1 MELKNVI
8 LNGKNYKMISRY
20 QHDNELRQSFNLL
33 TQQTYNFNFEKWY
46 KSGYWKE
53 NCILYSLL
61 DNDKMVSHIT
71 VNAIDFIVLGEKKR
85 FVQFGTVMTDEHY
98 RNQGLSRVL
107 METVMDEWKDR
118 CDMFYLF
125 ANDSVL
131 DFYPK
136 FGFVPVEEYEA
147 STKISK
153 IESPYSVRKMDI
165 DNVSDINLLYETAMN
180 TEAQFALSMVD
191 NAGLVMFYCN
201 YFELFSFRE
210 NLFYIQDLKAIA
222 IADYEEDKLILY
234 DILANEKIKIE
245 DVLNTLATEQTKSA
259 ILKFIPINSENYEVT
274 LLKEDDSTLM
284 VMGDEGELFKNNK
297 LMFPILSHT

>member
-1 MELKNVI
+1 MKNI
-8 LNGKNYKMISRY
+8 IINCKNYKLISRY
-20 QHDNELRQSFNLL
+20 QDDNDLRNSFNLL
-33 TQQTYNFNFEKWY
+33 TQQTYNFDFEKWY
-46 KSGYWKE
+46 KSGFWKE

-71 VNAIDFIVLGEKKR
+71 VSIIDFNVLGKKKR
-85 FVQFGTVMTDEHY
+85 FVQFGTVMTDEQY

-107 METVMDEWKDR
+107 MEMVLEEWKDK

-136 FGFVPVEEYEA
+136 FGFEPVDEYQA

-165 DNVSDINLLYETAMN
+165 DNVSDLNLLYETAKN
-180 TEAQFALSMVD
+180 AEAQFALSMQD

-201 YFELFSFRE
+201 YFELFSFKE
-210 NLFYIQDLKAIA
+210 NLFYIQDLNAIA
-222 IADYEEDKLILY
+222 VAEYEEDTLILY
-234 DILANEKIKIE
+234 DILATEKIEIE
-245 DVLNTLATEQTKSA
+245 DVLNALATEQTKSA
-259 ILKFIPINSENYEVT
+259 ILKFMPINSENYEVN
-274 LLKEDDSTLM
+274 LFKEEDSTLM
-284 VMGDEGELFKNNK
+284 VMGGKEELFKYNK
-297 LMFPILSHT
+297 LMFPMLSHT

>member
-1 MELKNVI
+1 MKNVI
-8 LNGKNYKMISRY
+8 INGKNYKLISRY
-20 QHDNELRQSFNLL
+20 QDDNELRNSFNLL
-33 TQQTYNFNFEKWY
+33 TKKTYNFDFEKWY

-71 VNAIDFIVLGEKKR
+71 VSVIDFIVLGKKKR
-85 FVQFGTVMTDEHY
+85 FVQFGTVMTDVQY

-107 METVMDEWKDR
+107 MDTVIDEWENK

-136 FGFVPVEEYEA
+136 FGFIAVDEYQA
-147 STKISK
+147 SKQISI

-165 DNVSDINLLYETAMN
+165 DNVSDLNLLYETAKN
-180 TEAQFALSMVD
+180 AEAQFALSMQG

-201 YFELFSFRE
+201 YFELFSFKE
-210 NLFYIQDLKAIA
+210 NLFYIQDLNAIA
-222 IADYEEDKLILY
+222 VAEYEEDTLILY
-234 DILANEKIKIE
+234 DILATEKIELE
-245 DVLNTLATEQTKSA
+245 DVLNALATEQTKRA
-259 ILKFIPINSENYEVT
+259 ILKFMPINSENYEVN
-274 LLKEDDSTLM
+274 LFKEEDSTIM
-284 VMGDEGELFKNNK
+284 VMGDKEELFKNNK
-297 LMFPILSHT
+297 LMFPMFSHT

>member
-1 MELKNVI
+1 M
-8 LNGKNYKMISRY
+8 
-20 QHDNELRQSFNLL
+20 
-33 TQQTYNFNFEKWY
+33 
-46 KSGYWKE
+46 
-53 NCILYSLL
+53 LYSLL

-107 METVMDEWKDR
+107 METVIDEWKDK

-136 FGFVPVEEYEA
+136 FGFAPVDEYEA
-147 STKISK
+147 TKKVSK

-165 DNVSDINLLYETAMN
+165 KNVMDLNLLYETAKD
-180 TEAQFALSMVD
+180 TESLFALSMQ
-191 NAGLVMFYCN
+191 NNSGLVMFYCN
-201 YFELFSFRE
+201 YFELFSFKG
-210 NLFYIQDLKAIA
+210 NLFYIQGLNAIA
-222 IADYEEDKLILY
+222 VADHEEDTLILY
-234 DILANEKIKIE
+234 DILTTEKIEIE
-245 DVLNTLATEQTKSA
+245 EVINVLATEQTKNA
-259 ILKFIPINSENYEVT
+259 ILKFMPNNSENNEKRLFKEEV
-274 LLKEDDSTLM
+274 STLM
-284 VMGDEGELFKNNK
+284 VMGDKGELFKNNK

>member
-1 MELKNVI
+1 MKNI
-8 LNGKNYKMISRY
+8 IINCKNYKLISRY
-20 QHDNELRQSFNLL
+20 QDDNDLRNSFNLL
-33 TQQTYNFNFEKWY
+33 TQQTYNFDFEKWY

-71 VNAIDFIVLGEKKR
+71 VSVIDFIVLGKKKR
-85 FVQFGTVMTDEHY
+85 FVQFGTVMTDEQY

-107 METVMDEWKDR
+107 MEMVLEEWKDK

-136 FGFVPVEEYEA
+136 FGFEPVDEYQA

-165 DNVSDINLLYETAMN
+165 DNVSDLNLLYETAKN
-180 TEAQFALSMVD
+180 AEAQFALSMQD

-201 YFELFSFRE
+201 YFELFSFKE
-210 NLFYIQDLKAIA
+210 NLFYIQDLNAIA
-222 IADYEEDKLILY
+222 VAEYEEDTLILY
-234 DILANEKIKIE
+234 DILATEKIEIE
-245 DVLNTLATEQTKSA
+245 DVLNALATEQTKSA
-259 ILKFIPINSENYEVT
+259 ILKFMPINSENYEVN
-274 LLKEDDSTLM
+274 LFKEEDSTLM
-284 VMGDEGELFKNNK
+284 VMGDKEELFKYNK
-297 LMFPILSHT
+297 LMFPMLSHT

>member
-1 MELKNVI
+1 MKNVMI
-8 LNGKNYKMISRY
+8 NGKNYKLISLY
-20 QHDNELRQSFNLL
+20 QDDNELRNSFNLL
-33 TQQTYNFNFEKWY
+33 TKQTYNFDFEKWY

-71 VNAIDFIVLGEKKR
+71 VSVIDFIVLGEKKR
-85 FVQFGTVMTDEHY
+85 FVQLGTVMTDEQY

-107 METVMDEWKDR
+107 MDTVIEEWENK

-136 FGFVPVEEYEA
+136 FGFISVDEYQA
-147 STKISK
+147 SKQISI

-165 DNVSDINLLYETAMN
+165 DNVIDLNLLYETAKN
-180 TEAQFALSMVD
+180 AAAQFALSMVD

-201 YFELFSFRE
+201 YFELFSFKY
-210 NLFYIQDLKAIA
+210 NLFYIQDLNAIA
-222 IADYEEDKLILY
+222 VADYEEDTLILY
-234 DILANEKIKIE
+234 DILATKKIE
-245 DVLNTLATEQTKSA
+245 IENVLNALATEQTKRA
-259 ILKFIPINSENYEVT
+259 ILNFMPINSENYEVS
-274 LLKEDDSTLM
+274 LYKEEDSTLM
-284 VMGDEGELFKNNK
+284 VMGDKEKLFKNNK
-297 LMFPILSHT
+297 LMFPMLSHT